1 MLPFV
6 GLLVDR
12 LALSADTDNR
22 KTTAEGK
29 QMTLEEAKE
38 DYGKRAAEFLE
49 KHGSVGLAV
58 DDDGMIDIG
67 NGYKVTQ
74 PEAQKIMEDWL

>member
-1 MLPFV
+1 
-6 GLLVDR
+6 
-12 LALSADTDNR
+12 
-22 KTTAEGK
+22 
-29 QMTLEEAKE
+29 MTLEEAKE
-38 DYGKRAAEFLE
+38 DYGKRAAAFLE
-49 KHGSVGLAV
+49 EHGSVGLVV